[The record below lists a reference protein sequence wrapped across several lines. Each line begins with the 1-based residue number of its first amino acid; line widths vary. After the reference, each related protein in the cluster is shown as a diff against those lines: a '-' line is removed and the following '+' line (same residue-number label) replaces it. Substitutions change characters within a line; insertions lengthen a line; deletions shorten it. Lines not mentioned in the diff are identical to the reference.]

1 MRVRVRLDLLTPAE
15 RQALYHPWAPGHAT
29 ITLLVLH
36 LYPTGSALVPAVN
49 PAYPERQLQLPPE
62 SFEPIP
68 APSAS
73 SGPPASASSGPPA
86 SASSGPPASASSGP
100 PASVPSVPFPA
111 PPRKPWR

>member
-1 MRVRVRLDLLTPAE
+1 MRIRVRLDFLTPAE

-49 PAYPERQLQLPPE
+49 PHYPERHLQLPPG

-73 SGPPASASSGPPA
+73 SGPPASASSVP
-86 SASSGPPASASSGP
+86 SASASSGP
-100 PASVPSVPFPA
+100 PASVPSVPFPS